1 MRDEEREAI
10 ERLRELGWEYEK
22 IATALELSRDV
33 VRNCCK
39 RIKMAGYIADTEN
52 ITCCRNC
59 HKPLLQAKTGRRRK
73 FCSDK
78 CRREWG
84 NIHPKMY
91 KHDCQ
96 FCERK
101 FESRVSKQKYCS
113 HKCYIR
119 DRFWR
124 QEDAEEVIE
133 LLRKGKYPEKIP
145 KWIKDMLLGEP
156 EQIP

>member
-10 ERLRELGWEYEK
+10 ERLRELGWGYRK
-22 IATALELSRDV
+22 IATALGLSRDV
-33 VRNCCK
+33 VRNYCK
-39 RIKMAGYIADTEN
+39 RIKMAGYIVDTEK
-52 ITCCRNC
+52 ILCCQNC
-59 HKPLLQAKTGRRRK
+59 HKPLSQSKIGRRRK

-84 NIHPKMY
+84 STHPKIY

-96 FCERK
+96 FCEKK
-101 FESRVSKQKYCS
+101 FESRASRQKYCS

-124 QEDAEEVIE
+124 QEDAEEVMG
-133 LLRKGKYPEKIP
+133 LLKKGKYPEKIP
-145 KWIKDMLLGEP
+145 KWIKDMLLGES
-156 EQIP
+156 EQGQ